1 MTSTEIRDMLLG
13 PPSAHEDNCDRCKAR
28 KVDTWA
34 NCDPRFEGETAEL
47 FCAPCWRSIAAK
59 QSAPRP
65 SAPVQWHRQKQLL
78 TGLDCAPGQGDLFD
92 TNGSK

>member
-1 MTSTEIRDMLLG
+1 MTSTEIRDMLLD

-59 QSAPRP
+59 QSAKATHTRGPWEAYKR
-65 SAPVQWHRQKQLL
+65 
-78 TGLDCAPGQGDLFD
+78 
-92 TNGSK
+92 TNGNER